1 MDQPRLGVELLSPD
15 RGVTPTVRLTLIVEF
30 HAGHEIRRADWTPEQ
45 NAEHFGRASQ
55 LHSHT
60 YQCRVTVSGALHP
73 TAGGVVRLA
82 ELDALLKRE
91 VTDRF
96 EGKTVHEGAPEFG
109 PGGWLSTGEA
119 LSVYL
124 WGRISGAL
132 PPGVRLHAIRVQEGP
147 QLYSEYFG
155 ESAGG

>member
-1 MDQPRLGVELLSPD
+1 MDQPRPGVELLSPD
-15 RGVTPTVRLTLIVEF
+15 RGGTPTVRLTRIVEF

>member
-1 MDQPRLGVELLSPD
+1 MELLSSD
-15 RGVTPTVRLTLIVEF
+15 RGGAPTVRLTRIVEF

>member
-1 MDQPRLGVELLSPD
+1 MDQPRPGVELLSPD
-15 RGVTPTVRLTLIVEF
+15 RGRTPTVRLTRIVEF

-60 YQCRVTVSGALHP
+60 YQCYVTVSGALHP
-73 TAGGVVRLA
+73 TEGGVVRLA
-82 ELDALLKRE
+82 ELDAILKRE

-96 EGKTVHEGAPEFG
+96 EGKTIHEGARDFG

>member
-1 MDQPRLGVELLSPD
+1 MELLSPD
-15 RGVTPTVRLTLIVEF
+15 RRGGQAVGAVAVVHLTRVVEF

-60 YQCRVTVSGALHP
+60 YHCHVTVSGDLHP
-73 TAGGVVRLA
+73 AQGGVMRLA

-91 VTDRF
+91 ITDRF
-96 EGKTVHEGAPEFG
+96 EGKTIHEGAPEFG

-124 WGRISGAL
+124 WGRISGGL
-132 PPGVRLHAIRVQEGP
+132 PAGVRLHAVRVQEGP

-155 ESAGG
+155 EPAGG